1 MFRAINEYMAKLN
14 IITDDS
20 IRNLMDEYLGK
31 NDHILNYSINIY
43 YNRYVVDM
51 RIKDYS
57 VELADNIFR
66 EFVFYT
72 AYPYSHISVRYNEGK
87 RVRYRYVTCKEDK
100 TGVYIDFIVS

>member
-20 IRNLMDEYLGK
+20 IKNLMDEYLSK
-31 NDHILNYSINIY
+31 NDHILNYSINVY
-43 YNRYVVDM
+43 YNRYVVDI

-57 VELADNIFR
+57 VELADVIFR
-66 EFVFYT
+66 EFVLYT
-72 AYPYSHISVRYNEGK
+72 AYPYSHVSVRYNEGK

>member
-20 IRNLMDEYLGK
+20 VRDLMDDYLGN
-31 NDHILNYSINIY
+31 NDLILNYSINVY
-43 YNRYVVDM
+43 YNRYVVDL

-57 VELADNIFR
+57 VEFADDIFR
-66 EFVFYT
+66 NFVLKT